1 MSSCSISIRRA
12 RSPCAA
18 APPARSASATPRGAS
33 DSRPTA
39 TAARELTYSYD
50 AAIGGKVA
58 SIGGR
63 LLDGATRVIIG
74 QFFTRAGA
82 QGWRRWLRSGGGF
95 SLFALLAKLASLFG
109 GRR

>member
-1 MSSCSISIRRA
+1 VELFDLDPPRA
-12 RSPCAA
+12 VTLRGGATGA
-18 APPARSASATPRGAS
+18 LGFGNAEGRITLAPDGKGGTK
-33 DSRPTA
+33 
-39 TAARELTYSYD
+39 LTYSYD

-74 QFFTRAGA
+74 QFFTALARKAGGGGA
-82 QGWRRWLRSGGGF
+82 SGGGF
-95 SLFALLAKLASLFG
+95 SPFALLAKLASLFG